1 MRYAAGNAGDLIK
14 HEWLLRCLDWLPED
28 SCFYDPFAGKPEYEA
43 VRAVRKRILAA
54 PADLRLRDA
63 QYVALS
69 AGTYRG
75 STGLAESFISK
86 SSILCF
92 DEDGNKRT
100 TLQKA
105 GYTIVHPNGDDGYRA
120 LEEMPQQQPRL
131 HLVLL
136 DPYNLLGEL
145 QGKRLDAFWS
155 DLAAWPRALL
165 LFILNI
171 DPANRTAGQYSSRLL
186 ALSAKRCLI
195 RCIVPP
201 TPNSG
206 IKGEQKSFVEML
218 YLPEKRVTPAAFQT
232 RSRCLA
238 RGADAVAETLGLDF
252 AKVPTPTYSLE
263 RVEFCVM

>member
-14 HEWLLRCLDWLPED
+14 HEWLLRCLDWLPEGGG
-28 SCFYDPFAGKPEYEA
+28 FYDPFAGKPEYEA
-43 VRAVRKRILAA
+43 VRAVRERIVAA

-69 AGTYRG
+69 AGKYRG

-105 GYTIVHPNGDDGYRA
+105 GYTIVHPNGGDGYKA
-120 LEEMPQQQPRL
+120 LEGIHQQQPRL

-155 DLAAWPRALL
+155 DLADWPEALL

-171 DPANRTAGQYSSRLL
+171 DPANRTAGQYTSRLL
-186 ALSAKRCLI
+186 ALSTERRLARG
-195 RCIVPP
+195 IVPP

-218 YLPEKRVTPAAFQT
+218 YLPEKSVTPASFEK

-238 RGADAVAETLGLDF
+238 RGTDAVAETLGLDS
-252 AKVPTPTYSLE
+252 ARVQTPTYSLE